1 MLFCIAT
8 LYNKFF
14 TTLVQGIRRQ
24 RKVVVEERVLWA
36 NKLGKV
42 HILPIF
48 QRFIRHIKIKSLR
61 CLAI

>member
-1 MLFCIAT
+1 M
-8 LYNKFF
+8 FF